1 MNEDKKLRHG
11 ASPKPQDAA
20 LDDAS
25 VEAVTGG
32 TRRSSNDLAQDAW
45 DKLNRVLDNQK
56 DKEDQP

>member
-11 ASPKPQDAA
+11 VSPKPQDTA
-20 LDDAS
+20 LDDAA

-32 TRRSSNDLAQDAW
+32 TRRSNNDLAQGAW
-45 DKLNRVLDNQK
+45 DDLNRVLNNQK

>member
-11 ASPKPQDAA
+11 ASSKPQDAA
-20 LDDAS
+20 LDDNA

-32 TRRSSNDLAQDAW
+32 LKRSSKELAQKAW
-45 DKLNRVLDNQK
+45 DFVKQQFADQE

>member
-20 LDDAS
+20 LDDNA

-32 TRRSSNDLAQDAW
+32 VKMTSKARAEKAL
-45 DKLNRVLDNQK
+45 DKIEQMLDNQK
-56 DKEDQP
+56 GKEDQP

>member
-11 ASPKPQDAA
+11 VFTKPQDAA
-20 LDDAS
+20 LDDEA

-32 TRRSSNDLAQDAW
+32 LKRSSKDLAKKAW
-45 DKLNRVLDNQK
+45 DFVEQVFDNQE